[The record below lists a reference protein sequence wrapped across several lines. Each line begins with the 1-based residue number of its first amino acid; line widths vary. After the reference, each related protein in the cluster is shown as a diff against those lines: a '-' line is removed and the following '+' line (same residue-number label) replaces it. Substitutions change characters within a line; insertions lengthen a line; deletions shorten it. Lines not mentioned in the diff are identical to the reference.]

1 MNIKDSSKIEMLSD
15 GVCCYSRNSTELGAK
30 ASSELFNAFYKE
42 HNKRIINEYIELDY
56 IVNKTSKPELSKLL
70 NNENDCD
77 IIVKNFSTLSKNIE
91 EFNYIVN
98 KIKEKN
104 QKTWSFNL

>member
-1 MNIKDSSKIEMLSD
+1 MLSD

-42 HNKRIINEYIELDY
+42 LNKRIINEYIELDY
-56 IVNKTSKPELSKLL
+56 LL

-98 KIKEKN
+98 KIKEK
-104 QKTWSFNL
+104 KPKDLEL